1 MYNRQKV
8 ISLALTQ
15 VGYHEQ
21 GNNLTKYAQELDRI
35 PGFYN
40 GPKNG
45 YAWCDVFVDWLFVKA
60 YGVVGAKELLCQP
73 DNSCGAGC
81 LFSANYFK
89 AKGRFFRNNPQPGDQ
104 IFFSYQEGEVSH
116 TGLVVE
122 VSSYGV
128 ITVEGNTSDMVAKR
142 SYALSDARI
151 FGYGR
156 PDWSAGTADPESVH
170 AETEPQQEEG
180 PVDEAPQQDLPTAA
194 LPIVRR
200 GEKSETVRAIQGI
213 LIARDCSCGRWGADG
228 EFGNDTRAA
237 VLTFQRRNGLDA
249 DGDVEPITWAALLG
263 LN

>member
-8 ISLALTQ
+8 IQLALTQ

-21 GNNLTKYAQELDRI
+21 GSNLTKYAQELDRI
-35 PGFYN
+35 TGFYN
-40 GPKNG
+40 GSKNG
-45 YAWCDVFVDWLFVKA
+45 YAWCDVFVDWCFVKA

-81 LFSANYFK
+81 RFSADYFK

-122 VSSYGV
+122 VTSYGV
-128 ITVEGNTSDMVAKR
+128 TTVEGNTSDMVARR

-151 FGYGR
+151 YGYGR
-156 PDWSAGTADPESVH
+156 PEWSAGAADPEP
-170 AETEPQQEEG
+170 EQPEEEPQPAEDIPE
-180 PVDEAPQQDLPTAA
+180 QDLPTAL
-194 LPIVRR
+194 LPIVRF
-200 GEKSETVRAIQGI
+200 GEKSEKVRAIQGI
-213 LIARDCSCGRWGADG
+213 LIVRDCSCGRWGADG

-237 VLTFQRRNGLDA
+237 VLAFQRRNDLTA
-249 DGDVEPITWAALLG
+249 DGEVGPLTWAALLG
-263 LN
+263 LNY

>member
-8 ISLALTQ
+8 ISWALSQ
-15 VGYHEQ
+15 VGYHE
-21 GNNLTKYAQELDRI
+21 GPNNWNKYAELLDKI

-40 GPKNG
+40 GKKQNQP
-45 YAWCDVFVDWLFVKA
+45 YCDIFVDAAFVTC

-81 LFSANYFK
+81 RFSADYFR

-151 FGYGR
+151 YGYGR
-156 PDWSAGTADPESVH
+156 PDWNAGAADPEPEH
-170 AETEPQQEEG
+170 PEEEPQPAEEI
-180 PVDEAPQQDLPTAA
+180 PEQDLPTAL
-194 LPIVRR
+194 LPIVRF
-200 GEKSETVRAIQGI
+200 GEKSEKVRAIQGI
-213 LIARDCSCGRWGADG
+213 LIVRDCSCGRWGADG

-237 VLTFQRRNGLDA
+237 VLAFQRRNGLAA
-249 DGDVEPITWAALLG
+249 DGDVGPITWAALLG
-263 LN
+263 LNY

>member
-8 ISLALTQ
+8 ISLALSQ

-45 YAWCDVFVDWLFVKA
+45 YAWCDVFVDWCFVKA
-60 YGVVGAKELLCQP
+60 YGVVGAKQLLCQP

-81 LFSANYFK
+81 RFSADYFR

-122 VSSYGV
+122 VTSFGV
-128 ITVEGNTSDMVAKR
+128 NTVEGNTSDMVAPR

-151 FGYGR
+151 YGYGR
-156 PDWSAGTADPESVH
+156 PDWNAGTTDPEP
-170 AETEPQQEEG
+170 AQPEDEPQPAEEI
-180 PVDEAPQQDLPTAA
+180 PQKDLQTAL
-194 LPIVRR
+194 LPIVRF
-200 GEKSETVRAIQGI
+200 GEKSEVVRAIQGI
-213 LIARDCSCGRWGADG
+213 LIVRDCSCGRWGADG

-237 VLTFQRRNGLDA
+237 VLAFQRRNGLAA
-249 DGDVEPITWAALLG
+249 DGDVGPITWAALLG
-263 LN
+263 LNY